1 MKLFLSLVLVCL
13 AVAVCTDAQ
22 AKRSAKVPVK
32 PREIGS
38 TAVVMDET
46 LSVLRLRPS
55 LFAEPVQRMR
65 RGRVI
70 RILGVTEADGVKF
83 YKVSAPPSAAGWVQA
98 DSVFGKFR
106 ENDDARLA
114 MLVRSMSGFDQ
125 IEAATEFFNLYP
137 SSQFRPTLLLLYGDL
152 LEEAAAKLSKDANSR
167 LDRREMAASAA
178 PTHSYFLN
186 YVGLDRYRKLGIL
199 FNFNPAT
206 RQFHYNGASWSE
218 LTKKFT
224 STNES
229 AEAQKRLDSLKAK
242 MAKGPAI
249 P

>member
-1 MKLFLSLVLVCL
+1 MKRFLSSILVCA
-13 AVAVCTDAQ
+13 AVAAFAQ
-22 AKRSAKVPVK
+22 AQVKRTAKGPIK

-46 LSVLRLRPS
+46 LSVLRQRPS

-70 RILGVTEADGVKF
+70 RILGVTESDGVKF

-106 ENDDARLA
+106 EGDDARLA

-125 IEAATEFFNLYP
+125 IEAAVEFFTLYP
-137 SSQFRPTLLLLYGDL
+137 NSQFRPALLLLYGDL

-178 PTHSYFLN
+178 PLHSYYLN
-186 YVGLDRYRKLGIL
+186 YVGLDRYRKLGVV
-199 FNFNPAT
+199 FVFNPST
-206 RQFHYNGASWSE
+206 RQYHYEGSSWAE
-218 LTKKFT
+218 LTKKFPT
-224 STNES
+224 TNES
-229 AEAQKRLDSLKAK
+229 AEARKRLDSLKSKMAK
-242 MAKGPAI
+242 MAN
-249 P
+249 